1 MSTQESTADQQYH
14 PRTLGL
20 ARWVQLAFMAFGAVL
35 LLVLDKTITI
45 VWDKFAEPKPLVVT
59 LVAAVLAAGGAI
71 AAYRHPTVSRVANE
85 VVGELA
91 KVSWPTR
98 DEVQV
103 STLVVIITSFIASV
117 IVGTFDAAWSA
128 ITDLI
133 YKV

>member
-1 MSTQESTADQQYH
+1 MSTQQTTADQQYH

-20 ARWVQLAFMAFGAVL
+20 TRWVQLAFVALGALL
-35 LLVLDKTITI
+35 LLVFDKTITI
-45 VWDKFAEPKPLVVT
+45 VWDKFAEPEPLVVT
-59 LVAAVLAAGGAI
+59 LLAGALATGSAI
-71 AAYRHPTVSRVANE
+71 FAYRHPTVSRLANE

-91 KVSWPTR
+91 KVAWPTR

-103 STLVVIITSFIASV
+103 STLVVIITSIIAAI
-117 IVGTFDAAWSA
+117 IVGVFDAAWSA